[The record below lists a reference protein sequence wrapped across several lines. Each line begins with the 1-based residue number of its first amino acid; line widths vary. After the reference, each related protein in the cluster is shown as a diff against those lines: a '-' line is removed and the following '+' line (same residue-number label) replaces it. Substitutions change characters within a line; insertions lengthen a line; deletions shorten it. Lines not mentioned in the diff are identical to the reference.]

1 MEIVWVS
8 FTFVTLLIEE
18 MISYKCLLAF
28 RHSFSFY
35 FEGFSHT
42 DYGIMCDD
50 RIGVANIFTEN
61 ECRSALQY
69 ATSSLSEHATYK
81 GSVVYETEPKGC
93 YVSGSEVYWNTHSG
107 GSLNL
112 KVQSICKSGKS
123 RNSSILSIDL
133 QKYLSMISCKK
144 NI

>member
-1 MEIVWVS
+1 MN
-8 FTFVTLLIEE
+8 
-18 MISYKCLLAF
+18 
-28 RHSFSFY
+28 FSFN
-35 FEGFSHT
+35 FVGFSHT

-69 ATSSLSEHATYK
+69 ATSSLSELATYK

-93 YVSGSEVYWNTHSG
+93 YISGSEVYWNTHSG